1 MRPWWRRPAASWRP
15 GHRHPRQGRRGRG
28 NQQVVQAGLWAVEKQ
43 LKSFTDELRVSKE
56 IFKGNTVTVGG
67 YFADYSSHDV
77 WYRVTAT

>member
-1 MRPWWRRPAASWRP
+1 
-15 GHRHPRQGRRGRG
+15 
-28 NQQVVQAGLWAVEKQ
+28 VVQAGLWAVEKQ